1 VIWVYKISYVLIGF
15 IIGVVNWYL
24 LFRSFRMMVLFSM
37 RESLGLKDKLKITL
51 MFLIKMVFIFG
62 SIYLVIGVLNLPAI
76 WLVSGIVLSLAG
88 MVFVLYKK
96 SH

>member
-1 VIWVYKISYVLIGF
+1 MIWVYKISYVLIGF

>member
-1 VIWVYKISYVLIGF
+1 MIWVYKISYVLIGF

-76 WLVSGIVLSLAG
+76 WVVSGIVLSLAG